1 MVGSITENQIL
12 LVPAVIDRV
21 RIFLSAIPS
30 HLSNTTLCRR
40 IADCF
45 EVPKNIWKHGK
56 NAWRSP

>member
-21 RIFLSAIPS
+21 RIVLSAILS

-56 NAWRSP
+56 NA